1 MISTSRLAIRA
12 ALSALV
18 LSVALAPFALSQATH
33 RGPTAGS
40 QSATVAAANA
50 QQAAPVPLNGQA
62 NAQTPAQSAAPGAA
76 PRPVPPAQI
85 RGLMQP
91 PQRIPPNPQLADKE
105 LNEKVDKLLKELS
118 TDEKIGQLAQY
129 SGGTATGPGTGLTD
143 FDTLISE
150 GRIGSLFN
158 VTGAKETNR
167 FQRIAM
173 EKSPHKI
180 PLIFGLDIIHG
191 YRTEFPVPLAMASSF
206 DPEIVKQAAHTA
218 AVEASAEGLRWTFSP
233 MVDISRDARWGR
245 IVESAGEDPY
255 LASAIGR
262 AFVQGY
268 QGKSLSDPTS
278 IAACVKHFAAYGAAE
293 AGRDYN
299 TTDMS
304 EYTLRG
310 VYLPPYKAAI
320 DAGAATVMS
329 AFNSLN
335 GVPSTANPYTL
346 FRILRREWNFQGFVV
361 SDWTAVKELEAHGIA
376 NDDSTAAF
384 KAFAAGVDMDM
395 QSNLYNKELPELV
408 KNGKV
413 PPMALDEAV
422 RRILRVKFAL
432 GLFDRPYT
440 DENAPA
446 YTATAEKREQARKTA
461 EESIILLKNQNNVL
475 PLRKDLKTVALIG
488 PLADSQQDMLGSWGG
503 KGNPAD
509 AITLRTALQQ
519 RVGDKAKLVY
529 AQGSEITGN
538 SDAGFKDAVKAAK
551 SADVVILALGEKADT
566 QTGEA
571 ASRAH
576 LDAPGSDN
584 QQRLLEAVAATGK
597 PVVLVLF
604 NGHPLALT
612 KSEPLA
618 QAIVEAWYPGTE
630 AGNAVANLLYGDVNF
645 SAKLPVSMPR
655 SVGQEPLYYAQ
666 LPTGRPVGPGVDL
679 SVPPTSDTNK
689 TKYVSRYI
697 DEQNSP
703 LYPFG
708 YGLSYSTFS
717 YSQPTISTPSLLLS
731 KLMAPRGGPTDEHL
745 SIGVDVKNT
754 GSVAGTD
761 VAQLYI
767 RITGA
772 STEQPVR
779 MLRGF
784 QRVTLAPGESKH
796 VEFKLGFDELAF
808 VTQRNAIALEPV
820 HYDIYVGNSSEAV
833 NKVEFAIEADPRPVA
848 PRIAPGVPANI
859 APGSNAPAGATP
871 LPPLVPQG
879 AQPMEA
885 QPAQPQTSPAPTPKP

>member
-1 MISTSRLAIRA
+1 MHRNSRLVFLTTTAALLTPLLFTAFAPARA
-12 ALSALV
+12 AHA
-18 LSVALAPFALSQATH
+18 QATH
-33 RGPTAGS
+33 RGPTAGG
-40 QSATVAAANA
+40 QSPNLAASA
-50 QQAAPVPLNGQA
+50 QQAAPVPLNGQPSA
-62 NAQTPAQSAAPGAA
+62 QNPAQTATPGAQTKPPTVA
-76 PRPVPPAQI
+76 PAPFRGMTQPV
-85 RGLMQP
+85 RT
-91 PQRIPPNPQLADKE
+91 PPNAQLADKD

-118 TDEKIGQLAQY
+118 LEEKIGQLAQY

-150 GRIGSLFN
+150 GRMGSLFN

-167 FQRIAM
+167 YQRLAM

-191 YRTEFPVPLAMASSF
+191 YRTEFPVPLAMASSW

-218 AVEASAEGLRWTFSP
+218 AAEAAAEGVRWTFSP
-233 MVDISRDARWGR
+233 MVDVSRDARWGR
-245 IVESAGEDPY
+245 IVESAGEDPF
-255 LASAIGR
+255 LGSAFAR
-262 AFVQGY
+262 AYVQGY

-310 VYLPPYKAAI
+310 IYLPPYKAAI
-320 DAGAATVMS
+320 DAGVATVMS

-361 SDWTAVKELEAHGIA
+361 SDWSSIKELEAHGIA
-376 NDDSTAAF
+376 NDDATAAY

-395 QSNLYNKELPELV
+395 QSNLYNKELPEIF
-408 KNGKV
+408 KSGKI
-413 PPMALDEAV
+413 PQPALDEAV

-432 GLFDRPYT
+432 GLFDHPYA
-440 DENAPA
+440 DENLPT

-461 EESIILLKNQNNVL
+461 EESIVLLKNHNSVL

-488 PLADSQQDMLGSWGG
+488 PLADSQQDMMGSWGG
-503 KGNPAD
+503 KGNAAD
-509 AITLRTALQQ
+509 AITLRAALQQ
-519 RVGDKAKLVY
+519 RLGDKAKLVY
-529 AQGSEITGN
+529 AQGSDITGN
-538 SDAGFKDAVKAAK
+538 SDAGFKDAIKAAK

-576 LDAPGSDN
+576 LEAPGSEN
-584 QQRLLEAVAATGK
+584 QQRLLEAVATTGK
-597 PVVLVLF
+597 PIVLVLF

-618 QAIVEAWYPGTE
+618 TAIVEAWYPGIE

-666 LPTGRPVGPGVDL
+666 LPTGRPAGADVDL

-689 TKYVSRYI
+689 TKYISRYI

-708 YGLSYSTFS
+708 YGLSYTTFS
-717 YSQPTISTPSLLLS
+717 YSQPTVSIPSVLLS
-731 KLMAPRGGPTDEHL
+731 KLMTPRGMPTDEHI
-745 SIGVDVKNT
+745 SVGVDVKNT
-754 GSVAGTD
+754 GSVAGTE
-761 VAQLYI
+761 VAQLYL
-767 RITGA
+767 RVTGA

-784 QRVTLAPGESKH
+784 ERVTLAPGESKH
-796 VEFKLGFDELAF
+796 VDFKLGFDELAF
-808 VTQRNAIALEPV
+808 VTMRNQVALEPV
-820 HYDIYVGNSSEAV
+820 HYDIYVGESSQAA
-833 NKVEFAIEADPRPVA
+833 NHVEFKIEADPRPA
-848 PRIAPGVPANI
+848 PPKPIQPGAAVPA
-859 APGSNAPAGATP
+859 PATGTGTP
-871 LPPLVPQG
+871 LPPLIPQG
-879 AQPMEA
+879 VQPMA
-885 QPAQPQTSPAPTPKP
+885 TPPTQTTTPTDK

>member
-1 MISTSRLAIRA
+1 MNRTARFVFLTATA
-12 ALSALV
+12 ALSAPLAFAPAA
-18 LSVALAPFALSQATH
+18 VAQSTH

-40 QSATVAAANA
+40 QSATIAAST

-62 NAQTPAQSAAPGAA
+62 TAQNPAQTTAPGAQTKA
-76 PRPVPPAQI
+76 PVGTPAPF
-85 RGLMQP
+85 RGMMQP
-91 PQRIPPNPQLADKE
+91 PRTPPNAQLADKE
-105 LNEKVDKLLKELS
+105 LNEKVEKLLKELS
-118 TDEKIGQLAQY
+118 VEEKIGQLSQY
-129 SGGTATGPGTGLTD
+129 SGGTATGPGTGLTN
-143 FDTLISE
+143 FDTMIAE

-158 VTGAKETNR
+158 VSGAKETNR
-167 FQRIAM
+167 YQRIAM

-191 YRTEFPVPLAMASSF
+191 YRTEFPVPLAMASSW

-245 IVESAGEDPY
+245 IVESAGEDPF
-255 LASAIGR
+255 LGSAMGR

-310 VYLPPYKAAI
+310 VYLPPYRAAI

-361 SDWTAVKELEAHGIA
+361 SDWTSIKELEAHGIA
-376 NDDSTAAF
+376 LDDETAAF

-395 QSNLYNKELPELV
+395 QSNLYNTQLPELV
-408 KNGKV
+408 KGGKV
-413 PPMALDEAV
+413 PPQALDEAV

-432 GLFDRPYT
+432 GLFDHPYA
-440 DENAPA
+440 DENLPA

-461 EESIILLKNQNNVL
+461 EESIILLKNHGNVL
-475 PLRKDLKTVALIG
+475 PLRRDLKTVALIG
-488 PLADSQQDMLGSWGG
+488 PLADSQSDMMGSWGAQ
-503 KGNPAD
+503 GNPAD
-509 AITLRTALQQ
+509 AVTLRAALQQ
-519 RVGDKAKLVY
+519 RLGDKAKFVY
-529 AQGSEITGN
+529 AQGTDISGN
-538 SDAGFKDAVKAAK
+538 SDAGFKDAIKAAK

-576 LDAPGSDN
+576 LDVIGSEN
-584 QQRLLEAVAATGK
+584 QGRLLEAIAATGK
-597 PVVLVLF
+597 PIVLVLF

-618 QAIVEAWYPGTE
+618 AAIVEAWYPGIE
-630 AGNAVANLLYGDVNF
+630 AGNAVANLLYGDINF

-666 LPTGRPVGPGVDL
+666 LPTGRPVPATLDL
-679 SVPPTSDTNK
+679 SVPPTNDTDK
-689 TKYVSRYI
+689 TKYFSRYI

-708 YGLSYSTFS
+708 YGLSYTTFS
-717 YSQPTISTPSLLLS
+717 YSQPTISEPSLLLS
-731 KLMAPRGGPTDEHL
+731 KLMTPRGSPTDEH
-745 SIGVDVKNT
+745 ITVGVDVKNT

-761 VAQLYI
+761 VAQLYL

-784 QRVTLAPGESKH
+784 ERVTLAPGETKH

-808 VTQRNAIALEPV
+808 ITMRNALALEPV
-820 HYDIYVGNSSEAV
+820 HYEIYVGDSSQATG
-833 NKVEFAIEADPRPVA
+833 KTAFKIEADPKPA
-848 PRIAPGVPANI
+848 PPKPMQ
-859 APGSNAPAGATP
+859 PAPAGTAPANGTP

-879 AQPMEA
+879 VQPVA
-885 QPAQPQTSPAPTPKP
+885 PAPATAPTSK